1 MIVKGIIAFIALSVG
16 GWMIFDGSHVLIY
29 GKYFGPEKPGPWS
42 AIVSSIGLN
51 PFKLGV
57 PFIALGLLWL
67 LFLVGILSHRSWA
80 WYGALVT
87 AIASLWF
94 LPIGTL
100 FSVIYIVLLLV
111 FRSRLQ
117 S

>member
-1 MIVKGIIAFIALSVG
+1 MIAKTALTLIALFVG
-16 GWMIFDGSHVLIY
+16 GWMIFDGAHVLIY

-42 AIVSSIGLN
+42 AIVSSVGLN

-57 PFIALGLLWL
+57 PFVVLGLLWL
-67 LFLVGILSHRSWA
+67 LFLVGILGYRSWA
-80 WYGALVT
+80 WDGALVT

-100 FSVIYIVLLLV
+100 FSVIFIVLVLV
-111 FRSRLQ
+111 
-117 S
+117 

>member
-1 MIVKGIIAFIALSVG
+1 MIVKGIIAFIGLLVG

-42 AIVSSIGLN
+42 AIVSSLGLN

-57 PFIALGLLWL
+57 PFVVLGLLWL
-67 LFLVGILSHRSWA
+67 LFLVGILGHKSWA

-87 AIASLWF
+87 SIASLWF
-94 LPIGTL
+94 LPVGTL
-100 FSVIYIVLLLV
+100 FSVLYIVFLLV
-111 FRSRLQ
+111 FRSRL
-117 S
+117 